1 LAVRVGFVGAGGI
14 AQGHLNNVKKNP
26 SAELVAVC
34 DIVEDKAKA
43 ASERFGAK
51 AYTNIG
57 DMIKKERL
65 QALYVCVPP
74 HAHGKAELLAAEN
87 GISLFIEKPL
97 ASDPLTPEKI
107 AKAISRKGVTASVGY
122 NWRYSDMTD
131 RALEVLKDR
140 TIGLVV
146 GYWMGGMP
154 GVAWWRVKAQSG
166 GQHVEQTTHI
176 FDMAR
181 CLAGEVKTVYA
192 SAGLQCLKDVENLDV
207 EDASAVNLGFRN
219 GAPGVILST
228 CMLSQGYRVMISVFS
243 RDLALEHTQ
252 GSLRIMTPMEEKLLK
267 SRVDPYAKEDE
278 IFLEAVSTGN
288 ASKIRSPYDDALKT
302 HRVTMAANSS
312 MQTGK
317 PVALH

>member
-1 LAVRVGFVGAGGI
+1 MAVRVGFVGVGGI
-14 AQGHLNNVKKNP
+14 AQGHLNNVKKSP
-26 SAELVAVC
+26 SSELVAVC
-34 DIVEDKAKA
+34 DIVEERAKA
-43 ASERFGAK
+43 ASDKFGAK
-51 AYTNIG
+51 AYTNFE
-57 DMIKKERL
+57 DMIKKEKL

-87 GISLFIEKPL
+87 GVSLFVEKPL

-107 AKAISRKGVTASVGY
+107 AKTISRKGVIGSVGY

-131 RALEVLKDR
+131 KALEVLKDR

-146 GYWMGGMP
+146 GYWMGGLP

-166 GQHVEQTTHI
+166 GQAVEQTTHI

-181 CLAGEVKTVYA
+181 CLGGEVKTVYA
-192 SAGLQCLKDVENLDV
+192 SAGLQCMKDVENLDV

-228 CMLSQGYRVMISVFS
+228 CMLSQGYRAMISVFS
-243 RDLALEHTQ
+243 KDLALEHTQ
-252 GSLRIMTPMEEKLLK
+252 GSLRIMTPTEERLLK

-288 ASKIRSPYDDALKT
+288 VAKIRSPYDDALKT

-317 PVALH
+317 PVVL

>member
-1 LAVRVGFVGAGGI
+1 MAVRVGFIGVGGI

-34 DIVEDKAKA
+34 DIVEERAKA
-43 ASERFGAK
+43 ASEKFGAK
-51 AYTNIG
+51 AYTSFEE
-57 DMIKKERL
+57 MIKKEKL
-65 QALYVCVPP
+65 QALYICVPP

-97 ASDPLTPEKI
+97 ASDPLAPEKI
-107 AKAISRKGVTASVGY
+107 AKAISRKGVTTSVGY

-131 RALEVLKDR
+131 RALEILKDK

-207 EDASAVNLGFRN
+207 EDASAVNLGFKN

-228 CMLSQGYRVMISVFS
+228 CMLGQGYRVMISVFS

-252 GSLRIMTPMEEKLLK
+252 GSLRITTPTEEKLLK

-288 ASKIRSPYDDALKT
+288 ASRIRSPYDDALKT
-302 HRVTMAANSS
+302 HRVTMAATSS
-312 MQTGK
+312 METGK
-317 PVALH
+317 PVVL

>member
-1 LAVRVGFVGAGGI
+1 VPVRVGFVGVGGI
-14 AQGHLNNVKKNP
+14 AQGHLNNVKRNP
-26 SAELVAVC
+26 LAELVAVC
-34 DIVEDKAKA
+34 DIVEEKAKA
-43 ASERFGAK
+43 ASEKFGAK
-51 AYTNIG
+51 PYTNFA
-57 DMIKKERL
+57 DMIKREDL

-74 HAHGKAELLAAEN
+74 HAHGKVELLAAEK

-97 ASDPLTPEKI
+97 ASDPLTPERI
-107 AKAISRKGVTASVGY
+107 AKAISRKGVIASVGY

-131 RALEVLKDR
+131 RALEILKDK
-140 TIGLVV
+140 TIGLVL
-146 GYWMGGMP
+146 GYWMGGLP

-166 GQHVEQTTHI
+166 GQAVEQTTHI

-192 SAGLQCLKDVENLDV
+192 SAGLQCMKDVENLDV
-207 EDASAVNLGFRN
+207 EDASAVNLTFKN
-219 GAPGVILST
+219 GAPGAIIST

-252 GSLRIMTPMEEKLLK
+252 GTLRIMTPAEERLLK

-278 IFLEAVSTGN
+278 IFIEAVSTGN

-302 HRVTMAANSS
+302 HRVTMAANRS
-312 MQTGK
+312 MRTGR
-317 PVALH
+317 PVAL